1 MSNQEISKIL
11 YEISEYLEME
21 DEPFRPIAYN
31 RAARVIDLQ
40 NRSLL
45 AIYDREGIKGLD
57 RIPGIGQEI
66 SKKIEELLLT
76 GKLQYLEKLKA
87 ESPVDVSTLTKIE
100 GLGPKKIKALYRELD
115 IRNLDDLIK
124 AVQSHK
130 IKDLDGFG
138 EKSEANI
145 LKGIDALKNQ
155 KERLPLEKVLPIAED
170 IKQKLASLPEVKKV
184 EIAGSIRR
192 KKETVGDIDIL
203 VVSDN
208 PNKVADFFVTLPQIV
223 DVYGKG
229 KTKLSGRLDIGIDID
244 LRIVSEDSFGAA
256 LQYFT
261 GSQVHNIKLRSLAR
275 KKGYKLSEYGLFKGN
290 EKIAG
295 KTEEEIYEKLGVRYI
310 EPEKRKGENEIV
322 IVDTNIHEKSVGSV
336 IFHKTPDQKIEY
348 LLLHYPKGVRTK
360 FHGHPEPHWVQDK
373 PCIQRGAGH
382 WDHVKGH
389 VDEGESE
396 AETSIREIEEETG
409 LMHDNLE
416 IIDGFREDIH
426 YNFRTE
432 RGLHY
437 KEVVFYLVRSNTKEV
452 RISEEHDDYK
462 WFSHEDALKTITFQ
476 GGKDILTKAN
486 AFAIKMFHG

>member
-11 YEISEYLEME
+11 YELSEYLEME

-40 NRSLL
+40 NRSLS

-100 GLGPKKIKALYRELD
+100 GLGPKKIKALYRELN
-115 IRNLDDLIK
+115 IRNLDDLMK

-155 KERLPLEKVLPIAED
+155 KERLPLEKVLPIAQE
-170 IKQKLASLPEVKKV
+170 IKQKLASLPEVKRV

-192 KKETVGDIDIL
+192 KKETIGDIDVL
-203 VVSDN
+203 VSSDN
-208 PNKVADFFVTLPQIV
+208 PNKVTDFFVTLPQIV
-223 DVYGKG
+223 DVYGRG
-229 KTKLSGRLDIGIDID
+229 KTKSSGRLDIGIDID
-244 LRIVSEDSFGAA
+244 LRIVIEDSFGAA

-261 GSQVHNIKLRSLAR
+261 GSQLHNIKLRSLAR
-275 KKGYKLSEYGLFKGN
+275 KKGYKLSEYGLFRGN

-295 KTEEEIYEKLGVRYI
+295 QTEEEIYQKLGIRYI

-322 IVDTNIHEKSVGSV
+322 FIDTNIHEKSVGTV
-336 IFHKTPDQKIEY
+336 IFYKTPDQKIEY
-348 LLLHYPKGVRTK
+348 LLLHYPKGIRTK
-360 FHGHPEPHWVQDK
+360 F
-373 PCIQRGAGH
+373 RGH

-389 VDEGESE
+389 VDEGEG
-396 AETSIREIEEETG
+396 ETETLIREIEEETG
-409 LMHDNLE
+409 LMHDCLE
-416 IIDGFREDIH
+416 IMNEFREDIH

-437 KEVVFYLVRSNTKEV
+437 KEVIFYIVCSNTKKV
-452 RISEEHDDYK
+452 RISEEHDDYR
-462 WFSHEDALKTITFQ
+462 WLSYEDALKTITFQ
-476 GGKDILTKAN
+476 GGKDILTKADD
-486 AFAIKMFHG
+486 FLMKMFHD

>member
-40 NRSLL
+40 NRSLS

-76 GKLQYLEKLKA
+76 GRLQYLEKLKA

-100 GLGPKKIKALYRELD
+100 GLGPKKIKTLYRELD
-115 IRNLDDLIK
+115 IRNLDDLVK

-130 IKDLDGFG
+130 IRDLDGFG

-155 KERLPLEKVLPIAED
+155 KERLPLEKVLPVARD

-192 KKETVGDIDIL
+192 KKETVGDIDVL
-203 VVSDN
+203 VVSDD

-229 KTKLSGRLDIGIDID
+229 KTKSSGRLDIGIDVD
-244 LRIVSEDSFGAA
+244 LRIVPEDSFGAA

-295 KTEEEIYEKLGVRYI
+295 KTEEEIYQKLGIRYI

-322 IVDTNIHEKSVGSV
+322 ITDTNIHEKSVGTV
-336 IFHKTPDQKIEY
+336 IFYKTQNKKIEY

-360 FHGHPEPHWVQDK
+360 FHGH
-373 PCIQRGAGH
+373 

-396 AETSIREIEEETG
+396 TETLIREIEEETG
-409 LMHDNLE
+409 LIHGDLE

-437 KEVVFYLVRSNTKEV
+437 KEVIFYLVRSNTKEV
-452 RISEEHDDYK
+452 HISEEHDDYK
-462 WFSHEDALKTITFQ
+462 WLLYEDALETITFQ

-486 AFAIKMFHG
+486 AFSIKMFHDQ

>member
-1 MSNQEISKIL
+1 MLSNAEVSKTL

-40 NRSLL
+40 NRSLS

-124 AVQSHK
+124 AVQSHQ
-130 IKDLDGFG
+130 IRDLDGFG

-145 LKGIDALKNQ
+145 LKGLNALKNQ
-155 KERLPLEKVLPIAED
+155 KERLPLEKVLPVAQD
-170 IKQKLASLPEVKKV
+170 IKQKLASLPEIKKV

-192 KKETVGDIDIL
+192 KKETIGDIDIL
-203 VVSDN
+203 VVSDD
-208 PNKVADFFVTLPQIV
+208 PTKVADFFVTLPQIV
-223 DVYGKG
+223 DVYGRG

-261 GSQVHNIKLRSLAR
+261 GSQLHNIKLRSLAR
-275 KKGYKLSEYGLFKGN
+275 KKGYKLSEYGLFKIQN
-290 EKIAG
+290 PKSEIRNTIIAS
-295 KTEEEIYEKLGVRYI
+295 KTEEEIYQKLGIRYI

-322 IVDTNIHEKSVGSV
+322 IVDTNVHEKSVGSV
-336 IFHKTPDQKIEY
+336 IFYRTQSQKNEY
-348 LLLHYPKGVRTK
+348 LILHYPKGVRTK
-360 FHGHPEPHWVQDK
+360 FH
-373 PCIQRGAGH
+373 GH

-396 AETSIREIEEETG
+396 TETLIREIEEETG
-409 LMHDNLE
+409 LMHDGLE

-452 RISEEHDDYK
+452 HISDEHDDYK
-462 WFSHEDALKTITFQ
+462 WLLYEDALETITFQ

-486 AFAIKMFHG
+486 AFSIKMFHD